1 MILDT
6 FNLPQAHRHAP
17 PGKIECF
24 GLTDRGYVRDLNEDQ
39 FLVADLRKSLDI
51 HHTSLGHRGHS
62 HLSGDT
68 HGQLLLVADGLGGH
82 ASGER
87 ASMLAVD
94 CLSRFAVNAMHWCA
108 RLDDCDDERVFAEWE
123 EALQLCDQQ
132 VHAEGNAR
140 PERRGMGT
148 TLTLAYVAWPNAYV
162 LHAGDSRCY
171 LLRDGHIEQITTDH
185 TLAQK
190 FVDAGMI
197 SPDQV
202 DQSRF
207 SHVLWNAIGG
217 TSDKVSTEAHKL
229 GLELGD
235 VLLLC
240 TDGLTNEVDNSD
252 LAEMLG
258 RPLPAADICRE
269 LVAAAKGAGGN
280 DNITVVVAKFIAKE
294 QPDAPSPYQTSLY
307 DTVELDD

>member
-6 FNLPQAHRHAP
+6 FNLPQAHRLAP
-17 PGKIECF
+17 PGKIDCF
-24 GLTDRGYVRDLNEDQ
+24 GATDRGYIRELNEDQ
-39 FLVADLRKSLDI
+39 FMVADLRKSLDV
-51 HHTSLGHRGHS
+51 HHTSLGPTGHT
-62 HLSGDT
+62 HLSGGT

-87 ASMLAVD
+87 ASTLAVD
-94 CLSRFAVNAMHWCA
+94 CLAHFAVNAMHWCA
-108 RLDDCDDERVFAEWE
+108 RLDDCDDEQVFAEWE
-123 EALQLCDQQ
+123 QALHRCDEQ
-132 VHAEGNAR
+132 VHAEGDAR

-148 TLTLAYVAWPNAYV
+148 TLTMAYVAWPNAYV

-171 LLRDGHIEQITTDH
+171 LLREGRLQQVTVDH

-197 SPDQV
+197 SPDQA

-217 TSDKVSTEAHKL
+217 TSDKVSAEAHKL
-229 GLELGD
+229 ALELGD

-240 TDGLTNEVDNSD
+240 TDGLTNEVDD
-252 LAEMLG
+252 TRIAEMLG
-258 RPLPAADICRE
+258 RSSPASDICTE
-269 LVAAAKGAGGN
+269 LVAAAKDGGGK
-280 DNITVVVAKFIAKE
+280 DNITVVVARFLAKE
-294 QPDAPSPYQTSLY
+294 ETDFALY
-307 DTVELDD
+307 DTVEAVHS